1 MDSKQLAGHSSH
13 VGEVHFWHGIHFFR
27 VLYRVLLLSAN
38 SLRPSLSLFE
48 MFGPSIKA
56 STHAL
61 AIIWGWPNHSSS
73 NHIAFLTP
81 PGVPSDPA
89 SAFLAL
95 PWETEP
101 NETSFVRQT
110 DSETPPSDGNV
121 FWIWRTHMDLWR
133 TFSPPGGGKLA
144 PVAIRFMLAT
154 TLLRTLVLSVLI
166 TLDVAT
172 HSLLGWGKGGA
183 LGFNVDFGTSSR
195 ILGFGMMVRG
205 WVCFGQDSGINDSSF
220 SFNHGSG
227 YWTTFSKATGCL
239 NPNVH
244 KIVFVFKLN
253 QPRLQCQLFHF
264 LTITAAVSTFSL

>member
-13 VGEVHFWHGIHFFR
+13 VGEVHFWQGIHFFR

-48 MFGPSIKA
+48 MFGTSIKA

-95 PWETEP
+95 PLRNWTKRDIFCSSDRFWDSTIWWKRVLNLKNSHGSLE
-101 NETSFVRQT
+101 NFLTSR
-110 DSETPPSDGNV
+110 
-121 FWIWRTHMDLWR
+121 
-133 TFSPPGGGKLA
+133 GGKLA

-205 WVCFGQDSGINDSSF
+205 WVCFGQDSKINDSSF

-253 QPRLQCQLFHF
+253 QPRLQRQLFHF